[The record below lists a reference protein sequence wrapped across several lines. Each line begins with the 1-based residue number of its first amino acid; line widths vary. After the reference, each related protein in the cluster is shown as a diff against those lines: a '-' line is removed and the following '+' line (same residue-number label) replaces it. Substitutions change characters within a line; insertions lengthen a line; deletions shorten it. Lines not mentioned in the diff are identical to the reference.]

1 MLGVKIYMNHEIT
14 IPKTNNGGFTLMET
28 IIYIGII
35 AVILSSFL
43 LITEQII
50 FSSNRTRQQIELA
63 ENQKFLIQKI
73 NWLLRSADTVNAPAP
88 GATSATLSINK
99 TNFADNPL
107 VIDLVNNA
115 IRLTTGGAG
124 AIPITNDLVTVTDLT
139 FYQLTLD
146 NQNAIRLVA
155 NMQNDVA
162 SVTIDKFILIK

>member
-1 MLGVKIYMNHEIT
+1 MLGVKIYMNRKIT

-73 NWLLRSADTVNAPAP
+73 NWLLRSVDTVNVPAP

-107 VIDLVNNA
+107 IIDLANNA

-124 AIPITNDLVTVTDLT
+124 AIPITNDSVTVTDLT